1 MHLSLLAEIV
11 QTIDLGA
18 FVQGYVTWLQDL
30 TFWQFMGIISFVLV
44 DLLRN
49 VGKPIMLSIHHLVR
63 KVRPFFFQNIE
74 NAQIKISVLVPAHNE
89 GIAIKK
95 TIDSILDNTYPN
107 KEIIVIDDHSTDDT
121 FQKAYPYHK
130 NGQIKLVKR
139 TEGSRGSKSAAVNFG
154 AVFAT
159 GDVLLVMDGDT
170 LLERDALT
178 EIAKYMTVPDIIAVA
193 GNVRILS
200 GDYDKTNLLTKCQSY
215 EYLVAFELGRRIRLL
230 MKILVIIPGAFGAF
244 RKGVISKVGFYDKDT
259 ITEDFDLGVKIF
271 KTKGRVEFLPNAVA
285 QTYCPNNWKEWIQ
298 QRIRWSHGQF
308 TTLLKHKD
316 AVTGSSVYPALFIL
330 GIIDM
335 MFMDIVLLF
344 VRVLSLIYIFLVF
357 QESLLYPFIFII
369 MIYFINEF
377 IVIITAAL
385 FSSNKRDLRYVY
397 VAPIMILLYRP
408 LYAFVRFYAYS
419 ISVFK
424 KDIKW

>member
-1 MHLSLLAEIV
+1 LQLSFAVELA
-11 QTIDLGA
+11 QTIDLGS
-18 FVQGYVTWLQDL
+18 FVQGYITWMHDL
-30 TFWQFMGIISFVLV
+30 TFWQFMGIISFVMV

-49 VGKPIMLSIHHLVR
+49 VGKPIVLSIHHLFR
-63 KVRPFFFQNIE
+63 KVRPLLFQNIE
-74 NAQIKISVLVPAHNE
+74 NAQIKISVLVPAYNE
-89 GIAIKK
+89 GSAIKK

-121 FQKAYPYHK
+121 FQKAYPYYK
-130 NGQIKLVKR
+130 NGLIKLVKR
-139 TEGSRGSKSAAVNFG
+139 TEGSRGSKSAAANFG
-154 AVFAT
+154 VVFAT
-159 GDVLLVMDGDT
+159 GEVLLVMDGDT
-170 LLERDALT
+170 LLERNALD
-178 EIAKYMTVPDIIAVA
+178 EVAKYMTVPDILAVA

-200 GDYDKTNLLTKCQSY
+200 GDDDKQNLLTKCQSY
-215 EYLVAFELGRRIRLL
+215 EYLIAFELGRRIRLL

-244 RKGVISKVGFYDKDT
+244 RKGTISKVGFYDKDT

-316 AVTGSSVYPALFIL
+316 VVTGSSVYPAIFIL

-335 MFMDIVLLF
+335 MFMDIILLF
-344 VRVLSLIYIFLVF
+344 VRMLSLIYILFVF
-357 QESLLYPFIFII
+357 QESLLYPFLFIG
-369 MIYFINEF
+369 MIYFINEI

-385 FSSNKRDLRYVY
+385 FSANKSDLRYVY
-397 VAPIMILLYRP
+397 LAPVMIFFYRP
-408 LYAFVRFYAYS
+408 LYAFIRFYAYF

-424 KDIKW
+424 KEIKW